1 MLPKATKKRIK
12 KEVATRKK
20 EAREKAVKEEEQL
33 DLNQWWSLRHVLSYD
48 YMIFY
53 ILLGARER
61 GKSYA
66 IMNYFVSQYKKNGI
80 PFYWIRLTDT
90 QQKELLINNAMKLVD
105 QDIRRKYKLD
115 LVTVGDNVY
124 ETEHETVTV
133 TSKDGVAHEERR
145 EIRSKRRLFA
155 RVMCASTFYNDKGSL
170 FDNDF
175 LNDPK
180 MKYHICIDEFER
192 EKGEKKTFD
201 IAYAIVNQLEN
212 ISRSTKDRI
221 KVFFVGNTL
230 EEASDILC
238 LFNFIPE
245 KNGIFQLVKNKKK
258 LIEYIKEIRACNN
271 DADKKLLVDYKYRN
285 YDFGKRCLVENI
297 QNSKAYNVRR
307 HGTIADILMPKSS
320 TFTNKIDTDNALI
333 SKETLKKPIS
343 VIKFTKNPK
352 DWFTVWNSNLI
363 APYKNEQK
371 QVIAM
376 RPYLDEIYNQ
386 EMANN
391 IITIFDIRGF
401 VFKNLIT
408 FKQFQNQLMLFKPR
422 KG

>member
-1 MLPKATKKRIK
+1 MLPNATLKRMK
-12 KEVATRKK
+12 KERSTKKK
-20 EAREKAVKEEEQL
+20 EAKVKEQKDIEQL

-66 IMNYFVSQYKKNGI
+66 ITEYFVKQYKKHGI
-80 PFYWIRLTDT
+80 PFWWLRLTDT
-90 QQKELLINNAMKLVD
+90 QQKDLLANNAQKLID
-105 QDIRRKYKLD
+105 PDIRRKYKLEI
-115 LVTVGDNVY
+115 VTSGDNVY
-124 ETEHETVTV
+124 ETEFETVTV
-133 TSKDGVAHEERR
+133 PSRDGQQHEERR
-145 EIRSKRRLFA
+145 EIRSKRRLMA
-155 RVMCASTFYNDKGSL
+155 TVMCVSTFYNDKGSL
-170 FDNDF
+170 FDKDF

-180 MKYHICIDEFER
+180 MKYHICLDEFQR
-192 EKGEKKTFD
+192 EKNEKRTFD
-201 IAYAIVNQLEN
+201 IAYSVVNQLEN
-212 ISRSTKDRI
+212 IVRSSKDRV

-245 KNGIFQLVKNKKK
+245 SNGIFQLVKNKKI
-258 LIEYIKEIRACNN
+258 LIQYLKELRACNN
-271 DADKKLLVDYKYRN
+271 DSEAKLKIDYKYRN

-297 QNSKAYNVRR
+297 QNSEAYNVRR
-307 HGTIADILMPKSS
+307 KGTIANILMPNSS
-320 TFTNKIDTDNALI
+320 TFTNKIDADNTLL
-333 SKETLKKPIS
+333 SKEPLKKPLNI
-343 VIKFTKNPK
+343 IKFTKNPK

-363 APYKNEQK
+363 APYNREQK
-371 QVIAM
+371 PAIPM

>member
-1 MLPKATKKRIK
+1 MLPKATKQLIK
-12 KEVATRKK
+12 KERATKKK
-20 EAREKAVKEEEQL
+20 EAKEKAVKEEEQL

-271 DADKKLLVDYKYRN
+271 DADKKLLVDYKYKDV
-285 YDFGKRCLVENI
+285 DFGKRCLVENI
-297 QNSKAYNVRR
+297 QNSEAYNVRR
-307 HGTIADILMPKSS
+307 HGTIADILMPTNSA
-320 TFTNKIDTDNALI
+320 FTNKIDTDNALI

-376 RPYLDEIYNQ
+376 RPYLDEIFNL
-386 EMANN
+386 EMQKS
-391 IITIFDIRGF
+391 IISVFDMRGF
-401 VFKNLIT
+401 TFKNLIT
-408 FKQFQNQLMLFKPR
+408 FKQFQNQLELLKPR